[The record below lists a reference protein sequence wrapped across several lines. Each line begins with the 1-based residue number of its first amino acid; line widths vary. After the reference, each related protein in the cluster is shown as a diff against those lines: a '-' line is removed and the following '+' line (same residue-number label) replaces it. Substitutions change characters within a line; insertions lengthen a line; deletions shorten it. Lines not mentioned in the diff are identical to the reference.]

1 MQVFLMSDLVVHEL
15 VSMQVEG
22 KWLTA
27 AQFAESAQLW
37 IARHGKR
44 NQLSKQMLEVFQ
56 REAEQIAGRLMKE
69 AKPDGTDSPLKRLLL
84 DISAVN
90 YADPLSASAL
100 AASLEVCRAKLC
112 DCRFARIEPGD
123 AKELRETERWRC
135 HPALRQFLCGSGA
148 VHDALDEDRHCE
160 AGPPANARKH

>member
-1 MQVFLMSDLVVHEL
+1 MKVFLMSDLVVHEL

-56 REAEQIAGRLMKE
+56 REAEQIAGRLMKD
-69 AKPDGTDSPLKRLLL
+69 AKPDGTDSPPKRLLL

-100 AASLEVCRAKLC
+100 AASLEVCRTKLC
-112 DCRFARIEPGD
+112 DGCSSRIEPAD
-123 AKELRETERWRC
+123 VQKPHETERWRC
-135 HPALRQFLCGSGA
+135 HPALRQFLCGGIP

-160 AGPPANARKH
+160 AGLPANARKH

>member
-1 MQVFLMSDLVVHEL
+1 MKVFLMSDLVVHEL
-15 VSMQVEG
+15 VSMQLEG
-22 KWLTA
+22 KWLTD

-56 REAEQIAGRLMKE
+56 HEAEQIAGRLISE
-69 AKPDGTDSPLKRLLL
+69 AKPGGTDSSLKRLLL

-100 AASLEVCRAKLC
+100 AASLDVCRTKLC
-112 DCRFARIEPGD
+112 DCRSARIEPGD
-123 AKELRETERWRC
+123 AKELQETERWRC
-135 HPALRQFLCGSGA
+135 HPALRQFLCGSVVAYETGN
-148 VHDALDEDRHCE
+148 DDRCGE
-160 AGPPANARKH
+160 AAAPANARKH

>member
-1 MQVFLMSDLVVHEL
+1 MKVFLMSDLVVHEL
-15 VSMQVEG
+15 VSMQLEG

-37 IARHGKR
+37 ITRHGKR

-56 REAEQIAGRLMKE
+56 HEAEQIAGRLMKG

-100 AASLEVCRAKLC
+100 AASLDVCRAKLC
-112 DCRFARIEPGD
+112 DGCSARIEPDD

-148 VHDALDEDRHCE
+148 AHEAVDDRRSK
-160 AGPPANARKH
+160 AGPEANARKH